1 MQKKYKVSVNGKDYL
16 VEVEEI
22 MANDTDVPE
31 INKEETSPSKKVEK
45 EVEIPKSNE
54 VQKEKPMSKGSGR
67 KEIISPMAGTILE
80 VFVSEGDKISKN
92 QKILILEAMKMEH
105 SILSDFDGTVSVLKA
120 KTGQS
125 VDAGEVLAV
134 LE

>member
-22 MANDTDVPE
+22 VANDTDVLE
-31 INKEETSPSKKVEK
+31 INKEETRSSKKVEK
-45 EVEIPKSNE
+45 VVGIPKSNE
-54 VQKEKPMSKGSGR
+54 TQKEKPISKSSGR

-80 VFVSEGDKISKN
+80 VFVSEGDKIAKG
-92 QKILILEAMKMEH
+92 QKVLILEAMKMEH

-120 KTGQS
+120 KTGQN
-125 VDAGEVLAV
+125 VDAGEVLAI

>member
-22 MANDTDVPE
+22 MTNNTHVPE
-31 INKEETSPSKKVEK
+31 INKEEIKPSKKVERT
-45 EVEIPKSNE
+45 VEIPKSNE

-80 VFVSEGDKISKN
+80 VFVSEGDKIAKS
-92 QKILILEAMKMEH
+92 QKVLILEAMKMEH

-125 VDAGEVLAV
+125 VDAGEVLAI

>member
-1 MQKKYKVSVNGKDYL
+1 MQKKYKVNVNGKDYM

-22 MANDTDVPE
+22 MANDANAPE
-31 INKEETSPSKKVEK
+31 INKAEVKPSKKVEK
-45 EVEIPKSNE
+45 AVEIPKSNKIQE
-54 VQKEKPMSKGSGR
+54 EKPMSKGSGR

-80 VFVSEGDKISKN
+80 VFVSEGDKIAKS
-92 QKILILEAMKMEH
+92 QKVLILEAMKMEH

>member
-1 MQKKYKVSVNGKDYL
+1 MQKKYKVRVNGKDYL

-22 MANDTDVPE
+22 TANDTDVLE
-31 INKEETSPSKKVEK
+31 INKEVTSPSKKVEK
-45 EVEIPKSNE
+45 EVEIPKPNE
-54 VQKEKPMSKGSGR
+54 VQKEKPMSKDFGR

-80 VFVSEGDKISKN
+80 VFVSEGDKIAKS